1 MKGKEEKEGGAR
13 LGAGGGSPEKSPS
26 AQELKEQGNRL
37 FVGRKYPEAAACYGR
52 AITRNPL
59 VAVYY
64 TNRALCYLKM
74 QQHEQALA
82 DCRRALELDGQSVK
96 AHFFL
101 GQCQLE
107 MESYDEAI
115 ANLQR
120 AYSLAKEQRLNFGDD
135 IPSAL
140 RIAKKKRWNSIEER
154 RIHQESELHSYLSR
168 LIAAERERELE
179 ECQRN
184 HEGDDD
190 DSHVRAQQA
199 CIEAKHVRVPPSTR
213 GSVCAHVARER
224 PHPAVG
230 PCVPASCWVCVPRR
244 REVGCPSQALLNFPQ
259 DKYMADMDELFSQ
272 VDEKRKKRDI
282 PDYLCGKISFELMR
296 EPCITPSGITYD
308 RKDIEEHLQRV
319 GHFDPVTRSPLTQE
333 QLIPN
338 LAMKEVIDAFISENG
353 WVEDY

>member
-1 MKGKEEKEGGAR
+1 GG
-13 LGAGGGSPEKSPS
+13 GGGSPEKSPS

-154 RIHQESELHSYLSR
+154 
-168 LIAAERERELE
+168 
-179 ECQRN
+179 
-184 HEGDDD
+184 
-190 DSHVRAQQA
+190 
-199 CIEAKHVRVPPSTR
+199 
-213 GSVCAHVARER
+213 
-224 PHPAVG
+224 
-230 PCVPASCWVCVPRR
+230 
-244 REVGCPSQALLNFPQ
+244 
-259 DKYMADMDELFSQ
+259 
-272 VDEKRKKRDI
+272 
-282 PDYLCGKISFELMR
+282 
-296 EPCITPSGITYD
+296 
-308 RKDIEEHLQRV
+308 
-319 GHFDPVTRSPLTQE
+319 
-333 QLIPN
+333 
-338 LAMKEVIDAFISENG
+338 
-353 WVEDY
+353 

>member
-1 MKGKEEKEGGAR
+1 MS
-13 LGAGGGSPEKSPS
+13 GSPEKSLT

-37 FVGRKYPEAAACYGR
+37 FLGRKYQEAAASYSK
-52 AITRNPL
+52 AINRNPS

-64 TNRALCYLKM
+64 TNRALCYVKM
-74 QQHEQALA
+74 QQFDKAVG
-82 DCRRALELDGQSVK
+82 DCKHALELDSQSVK

-101 GQCQLE
+101 GQCLLE
-107 MESYDEAI
+107 MENYDEAI
-115 ANLQR
+115 GNLNR
-120 AYSLAKEQRLNFGDD
+120 AYNLAKEQRLNFGDD

-140 RIAKKKRWNSIEER
+140 RIAKKKRWNSIEDK
-154 RIHQESELHSYLSR
+154 RIQQENDLHDYLTKLILSEK
-168 LIAAERERELE
+168 EREVEQCKQKLHE
-179 ECQRN
+179 EN
-184 HEGDDD
+184 MD
-190 DSHVRAQQA
+190 DSRTRMEIAK
-199 CIEAKHVRVPPSTR
+199 IEARH
-213 GSVCAHVARER
+213 
-224 PHPAVG
+224 
-230 PCVPASCWVCVPRR
+230 
-244 REVGCPSQALLNFPQ
+244 
-259 DKYMADMDELFSQ
+259 DKYMNEMDDLFSQ

>member
-1 MKGKEEKEGGAR
+1 M
-13 LGAGGGSPEKSPS
+13 
-26 AQELKEQGNRL
+26 
-37 FVGRKYPEAAACYGR
+37 
-52 AITRNPL
+52 
-59 VAVYY
+59 AVYY

-120 AYSLAKEQRLNFGDD
+120 AYNLAKEQRLNFGDD

-154 RIHQESELHSYLSR
+154 RIHQENELHSYLTR
-168 LIAAERERELE
+168 LIVAERERELE

-184 HEGDDD
+184 HEGDEDD
-190 DSHVRAQQA
+190 GHIRAQQA
-199 CIEAKHVRVPPSTR
+199 CIEAKH
-213 GSVCAHVARER
+213 
-224 PHPAVG
+224 
-230 PCVPASCWVCVPRR
+230 
-244 REVGCPSQALLNFPQ
+244 
-259 DKYMADMDELFSQ
+259 DKYLADMDELFSQ